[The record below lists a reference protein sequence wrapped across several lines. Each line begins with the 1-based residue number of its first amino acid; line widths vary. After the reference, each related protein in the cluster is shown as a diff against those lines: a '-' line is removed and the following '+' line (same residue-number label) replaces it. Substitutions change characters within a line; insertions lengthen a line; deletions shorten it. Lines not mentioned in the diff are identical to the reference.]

1 MTTRGLLDKELDRL
15 REFLVKMEEMVS
27 VAIMGSVAALKARDV
42 EAAEKIIKD
51 DDKINKL
58 RYKVER
64 LGVVAIATQQPMASD
79 LRTIIAAMHIAI
91 EMERMGDHAAG
102 IANLVKEVAKEP
114 LLKPL
119 IDVPRM
125 AVISCEM
132 LHRAI
137 QAFLT
142 GDVEAAKETAKRDSE
157 VDQLYDQVL
166 RELLTY
172 MIQDPKNIQRATFL
186 LWSAHGLE
194 RIADRVTN
202 VCERILFMET
212 GKFKELK

>member
-1 MTTRGLLDKELDRL
+1 MATRGLLDKRL
-15 REFLVKMEEMVS
+15 EKLRGHLVNMADMVCT
-27 VAIMGSVAALKARDV
+27 AIMESVEALKERDV
-42 EAAEKIIKD
+42 EAAERIINN
-51 DDKINKL
+51 DDKVNKL

-64 LGVVAIATQQPMASD
+64 LGVETIATQQPMASD
-79 LRTIIAAMHIAI
+79 LRTIIAAMHTAI
-91 EMERMGDHAAG
+91 EMERMADHAAG
-102 IANLVKEVAKEP
+102 IAKLVKQMADEP

-125 AVISCEM
+125 AEISCDM
-132 LHRAI
+132 LHSAI
-137 QAFLT
+137 EAFLS
-142 GDVEAAKETAKRDSE
+142 GDVIAAKQIAKRDKE

-186 LWSAHGLE
+186 LWCAHGLE

-212 GKFKELK
+212 GKFKG

>member
-1 MTTRGLLDKELDRL
+1 MATRGLLDKRL
-15 REFLVKMEEMVS
+15 EKLRGHLVNMADMVCTAITES
-27 VAIMGSVAALKARDV
+27 VEALKERDV
-42 EAAEKIIKD
+42 EAAERIINN
-51 DDKINKL
+51 DDKVNKL

-64 LGVVAIATQQPMASD
+64 LGVVTIATQQPMASD
-79 LRTIIAAMHIAI
+79 LRTIIAAMHTAI
-91 EMERMGDHAAG
+91 EMERMADHAAG
-102 IANLVKEVAKEP
+102 IAKLVKQMANEP

-125 AVISCEM
+125 AEISCDM
-132 LHRAI
+132 LHSAI
-137 QAFLT
+137 EAFLS
-142 GDVEAAKETAKRDSE
+142 GDVIAAKQIAKRDKE

-212 GKFKELK
+212 GKFKG

>member
-1 MTTRGLLDKELDRL
+1 MATRELLDKQLDKL
-15 REFLVKMEEMVS
+15 REYLVRMEDMVRT
-27 VAIMGSVAALKARDV
+27 AICQSITALKERDV
-42 EAAEKIIKD
+42 EAAAIIIKD
-51 DDKINKL
+51 DDKVNKI

-64 LGVVAIATQQPMASD
+64 LGVVTIATQQPMASD
-79 LRTIIAAMHIAI
+79 LRTIIAAMHVAI
-91 EMERMGDHAAG
+91 EMERMADHAAG
-102 IANLVKEVAKEP
+102 IAQIVKEIANEP

-125 AVISCEM
+125 AEISCDM
-132 LHRAI
+132 LHNAI

-142 GDVEAAKETAKRDSE
+142 GDADLAKVTAKRDKE

-172 MIQDPKNIQRATFL
+172 MIQDPKNIQRATYL

-202 VCERILFMET
+202 VCERVIFMET
-212 GKFKELK
+212 GKFKEL

>member
-42 EAAEKIIKD
+42 EAAEKIIED

-91 EMERMGDHAAG
+91 EMERMADHAAG
-102 IANLVKEVAKEP
+102 IASLVKELANEP

-125 AVISCEM
+125 AEISCEM
-132 LHRAI
+132 LHNAI

-142 GDVEAAKETAKRDSE
+142 GDVDAAKETAKRDSE

>member
-1 MTTRGLLDKELDRL
+1 MTTRELLDKELGQL
-15 REFLVKMEEMVS
+15 RDHLIKMEGMVRT
-27 VAIMGSVAALKARDV
+27 AILGAVEALKNRDV
-42 EAAEKIIKD
+42 QSAMKIIKD
-51 DDKINKL
+51 DDKINKI

-91 EMERMGDHAAG
+91 EMERMADHAAG
-102 IANLVKEVAKEP
+102 IGQIVKEVADEP

-125 AVISCEM
+125 AEISCEM
-132 LHRAI
+132 LHGALE
-137 QAFLT
+137 AFLT
-142 GDVEAAKETAKRDSE
+142 GDAAAAKQIAKRDKE

-202 VCERILFMET
+202 VCERVLFMET
-212 GKFKELK
+212 GKFKEL

>member
-1 MTTRGLLDKELDRL
+1 MATRGLLDKELDKL
-15 REFLVKMEEMVS
+15 RAHLIKMDNMVRT
-27 VAIMGSVAALKARDV
+27 AIIDAVEAFKTRDV
-42 EAAEKIIKD
+42 EMANRIIAD

-64 LGVVAIATQQPMASD
+64 LGVVTIATQQPMASD

-91 EMERMGDHAAG
+91 EMERMADHAAG
-102 IANLVKEVAKEP
+102 IAALVKEVADQP

-119 IDVPRM
+119 IDIPRM
-125 AVISCEM
+125 AVISSEM
-132 LHRAI
+132 LHSAI
-137 QAFLT
+137 EAFINC
-142 GDVEAAKETAKRDSE
+142 DADKAKEIAKRDNE
-157 VDQLYDQVL
+157 VDQLYDQIL

-172 MIQDPKNIQRATFL
+172 MIEDPKNIQRATIL

-212 GKFKELK
+212 GKFKEL

>member
-1 MTTRGLLDKELDRL
+1 MSTRGLLDQELDKL
-15 REFLVKMEEMVS
+15 REHLIRMEGMVS
-27 VAIMGSVAALKARDV
+27 AAIIGSVEALKNRDV
-42 EAAEKIIKD
+42 EAANEIIKQ
-51 DDKINKL
+51 DDKINKI

-64 LGVVAIATQQPMASD
+64 LGVIAIATQQPMASD
-79 LRTIIAAMHIAI
+79 LRTIIASMHIAI
-91 EMERMGDHAAG
+91 EMERMGDHASG
-102 IANLVKEVAKEP
+102 IGEIVKQVADQP

-125 AVISCEM
+125 AEISCEM
-132 LHRAI
+132 LHNALR
-137 QAFLT
+137 AFLD
-142 GDVEAAKETAKRDSE
+142 GDVASAKAVAKRDKE

-172 MIQDPKNIQRATFL
+172 MIEDPRNIRRATFL

-202 VCERILFMET
+202 VCERVLFMET
-212 GKFKELK
+212 GKFKEL

>member
-1 MTTRGLLDKELDRL
+1 MATRGLLDKELDKL
-15 REFLVKMEEMVS
+15 RAHLLKMEDMVRT
-27 VAIMGSVAALKARDV
+27 AIIDAVEAFKTRDV
-42 EAAEKIIKD
+42 EMANRIISD

-64 LGVVAIATQQPMASD
+64 LGVVTIATQQPMASD

-91 EMERMGDHAAG
+91 EMERMADHAAG
-102 IANLVKEVAKEP
+102 IAALVKEVADQP

-119 IDVPRM
+119 IDIPRM
-125 AVISCEM
+125 AVISSEM
-132 LHRAI
+132 LHSAI
-137 QAFLT
+137 EAFIN
-142 GDVEAAKETAKRDSE
+142 GDANKAKEIAKRDNE
-157 VDQLYDQVL
+157 VDQLYDQIL

-172 MIQDPKNIQRATFL
+172 MIADPKSIQRATIL

-202 VCERILFMET
+202 ICERILFMQT
-212 GKFKELK
+212 GKFKEL

>member
-15 REFLVKMEEMVS
+15 REFLVKMEDMVS
-27 VAIMGSVAALKARDV
+27 TAIMGSVQALKERDV
-42 EAAEKIIKD
+42 AAAEKIIEND
-51 DDKINKL
+51 EKINKL
-58 RYKVER
+58 RYRVER

-132 LHRAI
+132 LHSAI
-137 QAFLT
+137 QAFLS
-142 GDVEAAKETAKRDSE
+142 GDVAAAKETAKRDSE

-172 MIQDPKNIQRATFL
+172 MIQDPKNIQRATIL

-194 RIADRVTN
+194 RTADRVTN
-202 VCERILFMET
+202 VCERVLFMET
-212 GKFKELK
+212 GKFKELR